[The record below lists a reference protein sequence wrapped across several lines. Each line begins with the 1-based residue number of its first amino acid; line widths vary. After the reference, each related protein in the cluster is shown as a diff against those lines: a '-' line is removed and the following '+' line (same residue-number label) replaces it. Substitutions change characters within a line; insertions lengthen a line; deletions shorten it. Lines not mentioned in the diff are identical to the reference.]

1 MTALPDPS
9 RPTDGPSPRLRAL
22 HIVTLSAFAFSGP
35 LLTALSRQTVF
46 LHDQEIGWSELSAA
60 LIVLVIGL
68 PACCVLLDRIIAR
81 NARRFSGRGRNAV
94 LFVLGSLVLLS
105 LLRPC
110 ARIEFLSHR
119 HCAWLFALAIALPGA
134 WWFAGCYERHRGLRH
149 WLTVSSLGVIVFP
162 LSFVWQ
168 MEHALPSDRN
178 DDAHRLTHVG
188 NPVPVVVIVF
198 DEFSGTSLMDGRLQ
212 IDARN
217 YPNFARLA
225 SHSTWY
231 RRATTVH
238 PRTDVAVPAIL
249 SGQFPVTERGPVEA
263 NYPGN
268 LLQTI
273 HASGLYDMAV
283 FEPITRL
290 CPAQLGRE
298 RTMVPSSRVHRAAN
312 LIQTLAV
319 VYPRLILP
327 GDSPIPFP
335 TIPKPWF
342 GMRSTLRASVLHL
355 KTGLFHYQHALERE
369 VQQNHVLDCLR
380 RSDRPPFVFFHI
392 MLPHFPWEFLPSG
405 RHYVDD
411 EFNFGSSPLEG
422 LGEIGEDWPNDTA
435 AVLRNEHRYLLQVGY
450 TDRFVGRLLD
460 RLHET
465 GLFDRC
471 LLIVT
476 ADHGVS
482 FRPARSRRVPD
493 AENIADIL
501 SVPLFIKLP
510 GQTTGWIDDR
520 NVESIDLYPTIAEE
534 LRIQLSEP
542 VDGSPVSQEIRRP
555 RKTLYFND
563 RMTVVEPTFP
573 QLEAA
578 VQRRVESFAGGSRE
592 LPPRA
597 TASRPDWHGRPV
609 GEVATIE
616 EPSPGGAS
624 LTMVSPT
631 PFLAN
636 GGELTTL
643 LIEGFVNQA
652 SSSTVAPEIVLAA
665 GGIICDSYRTLPAT
679 NHCFSCLI
687 PESIAQTAPLEI
699 ELFLV
704 KPDETNGPRLIRQRK
719 WMLQPAK

>member
-1 MTALPDPS
+1 MTAPPAPS
-9 RPTDGPSPRLRAL
+9 RPPDGPSARLRAL
-22 HIVTLSAFAFSGP
+22 HIVTLSAFAFTGP
-35 LLTALSRQTVF
+35 LLTALSRQTIF
-46 LHDQEIGWSELSAA
+46 IHDQELGWSEFVA
-60 LIVLVIGL
+60 LLTVLMIGL
-68 PACCVLLDRIIAR
+68 PACCVLLDRAIVR
-81 NARRFSGRGRNAV
+81 CARRFSGRGRNAV
-94 LFVLGSLVLLS
+94 LFVLGGLVLLS

-110 ARIEFLSHR
+110 ARIEFLSLR
-119 HCAWLFALAIALPGA
+119 HCVWLFNSAVALSGAWL
-134 WWFAGCYERHRGLRH
+134 FAGCYERFGGLRR
-149 WLTVSSLGVIVFP
+149 WLTIAALGVIVFP

-168 MEHALPSDRN
+168 IEYARRSRWN
-178 DDAHRLTHVG
+178 DDLHRRTHVG
-188 NPVPVVVIVF
+188 NPIPVVVIVF
-198 DEFSGTSLMDGRLQ
+198 DEFSGTSLMDERLR

-225 SHSTWY
+225 SQSTWY

-273 HASGLYDMAV
+273 HASGAYDMAV

-290 CPAQLGRE
+290 CPIELSQE
-298 RTMVPSSRVHRAAN
+298 RATHPRSRVQRAAN
-312 LIQTLAV
+312 LIRTMAV

-327 GDSPIPFP
+327 GDVPITFP
-335 TIPKPWF
+335 AIPKAWF
-342 GMRSTLRASVLHL
+342 GMRPALVASVRHL
-355 KTGLFHYQHALERE
+355 TTGLFHYQHALDRGE
-369 VQQNHVLDCLR
+369 QQDHVLDCLR
-380 RSDRPPFVFFHI
+380 EADRPQFVFFHI
-392 MLPHFPWEFLPSG
+392 LLPHFPWEFLPSG
-405 RHYVDD
+405 RHYAEE

-422 LGEIGEDWPNDTA
+422 LGELGENWPDDAA

-471 LLIVT
+471 LLVVT

-510 GQTTGWIDDR
+510 GQTTGGIDDR
-520 NVESIDLYPTIAEE
+520 NVESIDVYPTIAEE
-534 LRIQLSEP
+534 LQIQLSEP
-542 VDGSPVSQEIRRP
+542 VDGSPVSRDIRRP
-555 RKTLYFND
+555 RKTLYFED

-578 VQRRVESFAGGSRE
+578 VRRRVESFGDDSFV
-592 LPPRA
+592 LPPRS

-624 LTMVSPT
+624 LRMVSPH
-631 PFLAN
+631 FFAN
-636 GGELTTL
+636 GGEMTTL
-643 LIEGFVNQA
+643 LIAGSVNQA
-652 SSSTVAPEIVLAA
+652 SSSMAASEIVLAA
-665 GGIICDSYRTLPAT
+665 GGIICDSYRTLPTT

-687 PESIAQTAPLEI
+687 PESVAQSAPVEI

-704 KPDETNGPRLIRQRK
+704 KPDESNGPKLIWQRK
-719 WMLQPAK
+719 WMLQPSQ